1 METTHRQKLRS
12 AKEAAELIKS
22 GDRVVLANLC
32 AEPRLLP
39 DSLMDRA
46 PDIHGVRLF
55 QMRPLGA
62 FIQRCSE
69 PGMEEHVKWA
79 TAFTGGVGQINR
91 LIKDGRADFYP
102 IPLSKIPWLFR
113 SGTFRPDVFMG
124 TVSPPDNQGYCSLGV
139 SVDYAHAAMETAKTV
154 IVEVN
159 ENMPRTGGDSL
170 VHVSD
175 IDYFVES
182 DEPIYELPPA
192 EKTGLEEKLAENVAG
207 LVDDGATI
215 QIGWGAV
222 SESIPP
228 FLKEKRNLGMHSEMF
243 PASAVTLVEEGA
255 LTCQRM
261 AINKGKI
268 VCAFAA
274 GGKETYDWLNEN
286 SMIQMKHLDYTNDSR
301 VIAMNHKMTTINA
314 ALQVDL
320 YGNVYADMLGFDQ
333 YSGAGGQ
340 PDFILGA
347 QLCPE
352 GKSIIVLPSTALN
365 GKASRI
371 VSHPSLT
378 GNPKA
383 PAIPTIARFHADY
396 VVTELGVASLKD
408 KTTRE
413 RAKELVKIAHPD
425 FMDALYTDGRKL
437 NLS

>member
-1 METTHRQKLRS
+1 
-12 AKEAAELIKS
+12 
-22 GDRVVLANLC
+22 
-32 AEPRLLP
+32 
-39 DSLMDRA
+39 
-46 PDIHGVRLF
+46 
-55 QMRPLGA
+55 MRPLGA

-228 FLKEKRNLGMHSEMF
+228 FLKEK
-243 PASAVTLVEEGA
+243 
-255 LTCQRM
+255 
-261 AINKGKI
+261 KGP
-268 VCAFAA
+268 
-274 GGKETYDWLNEN
+274 GD
-286 SMIQMKHLDYTNDSR
+286 
-301 VIAMNHKMTTINA
+301 
-314 ALQVDL
+314 
-320 YGNVYADMLGFDQ
+320 
-333 YSGAGGQ
+333 
-340 PDFILGA
+340 A
-347 QLCPE
+347 Q
-352 GKSIIVLPSTALN
+352 
-365 GKASRI
+365 
-371 VSHPSLT
+371 
-378 GNPKA
+378 
-383 PAIPTIARFHADY
+383 
-396 VVTELGVASLKD
+396 
-408 KTTRE
+408 
-413 RAKELVKIAHPD
+413 
-425 FMDALYTDGRKL
+425 
-437 NLS
+437 